1 MKQFILILLSN
12 FLAFF
17 SYAQP
22 KTWEVDNAHSNL
34 RFEVGWQDFSMRTG
48 EFKVFTGTI
57 ETEAPEDL
65 TKASIKFVVDAASV
79 DVIADRLAMKVKSD
93 VFLNVEVHPE
103 ITFTATGMTKT
114 SDNNYVST
122 GKLSICGVEK
132 DQEVSV
138 ICKGRKEDK
147 KGEIFGIEVR
157 LVVDRTRFGLDWGQ
171 PRLGDQ
177 ITLVGHL
184 LYH

>member
-1 MKQFILILLSN
+1 MKQFILILLGSIIT
-12 FLAFF
+12 FS
-17 SYAQP
+17 SYAQQ
-22 KTWEVDNAHSNL
+22 KAWEVDNAHSNL

-48 EFKVFTGTI
+48 EFKVFTGSI
-57 ETEAPEDL
+57 DTEAPEDL
-65 TKASIKFVVDAASV
+65 SKASIKFVVDATSV

-93 VFLNVEVHPE
+93 AFLNVEVHPE
-103 ITFTATGMTKT
+103 ITFTAIGMTKT
-114 SDNNYVST
+114 SDNNYTST

-138 ICKGRKEDK
+138 IYKGRKDTK

>member
-1 MKQFILILLSN
+1 MKQFILILLGSIIT
-12 FLAFF
+12 FS
-17 SYAQP
+17 SYAQQ
-22 KTWEVDNAHSNL
+22 KAWEVDNAHSNL

-48 EFKVFTGTI
+48 EFKVFTGSI
-57 ETEAPEDL
+57 DTEAPEDL
-65 TKASIKFVVDAASV
+65 SKASIKFVVDATSV
-79 DVIADRLAMKVKSD
+79 DVIADRLAMKVKSES
-93 VFLNVEVHPE
+93 FLNVEVHPE
-103 ITFTATGMTKT
+103 ITFTATGMTMT
-114 SDNNYVST
+114 SDNNYTST

-138 ICKGRKEDK
+138 IYKGRKDTK